1 MKIENLSTIA
11 ERWSDPQ
18 LGGLSVSDIADKSI
32 KETLGKLNNK
42 EWIDAMY
49 MLIGGG
55 EL

>member
-1 MKIENLSTIA
+1 MKTKSVIDLYWSLRKSNLLIYDT
-11 ERWSDPQ
+11 
-18 LGGLSVSDIADKSI
+18 SI